1 MHRACC
7 NTFVFVICLSVP
19 IFAQKAPPTPV
30 VSNNTIPQP
39 ANGALQGKVI
49 DDTGKP
55 VAGAVITLRHFF
67 QVQGRDQQA
76 ISKNDGTFLI
86 SQLPSGDYSQC
97 TKVPNS
103 DYVDDCEW
111 NLSFQPRVL
120 STPSPTQIG
129 PAVIAKAVFAGDL
142 PHTSERIV
150 VPPQA
155 TSAVQMVRV
164 RKGARV
170 TVRLIDPSGLI
181 DGKSTLFVGALSPVG
196 MLIPAMPTT
205 KGPVVTYEQ
214 VIPLDT
220 KVRLVVNN
228 SSLIASSARG
238 NTPLGAGGV
247 TQVSVAAKDPPL
259 VINYTIVGRNSAVGS
274 Q

>member
-1 MHRACC
+1 MPSYLGIC
-7 NTFVFVICLSVP
+7 NLFWCSSICSKRLP
-19 IFAQKAPPTPV
+19 PPTPV

-39 ANGALQGKVI
+39 LNGALQGKVI

-55 VAGAVITLRHFF
+55 VAGAVISLRHFF

-86 SQLPSGDYSQC
+86 SQMPSGDYSQC
-97 TKVPNS
+97 TTVPNS

-111 NLSFQPRVL
+111 NLAFLPRVL
-120 STPSPTQIG
+120 SNPSPTQPG
-129 PAVIAKAVFAGDL
+129 PAPAAKAVFAGDL
-142 PHTSERIV
+142 PHSSERIV

-155 TSAVQMVRV
+155 TSPLQFLRV

-170 TVRLIDPSGLI
+170 TVRLIDPAGLI

-196 MLIPAMPTT
+196 MLIPAKPTAT
-205 KGPVVTYEQ
+205 GPVVAYEQ

-220 KVRLVVNN
+220 KIRLVVNN
-228 SSLIASSARG
+228 SSLMATSARG

-247 TQVSVAAKDPPL
+247 TEVTVGAKDPPL
-259 VINYTIVGRNSAVGS
+259 VINYTIVGRNTAAGS